1 MSKTDRK
8 ADSATLAWSGA
19 LATAAI
25 LGTLA
30 TACMMPFVALAVATA
45 ATMPKSRAAATLG
58 LVWATNQLLGFT
70 LLGYP
75 MTPFALAWG
84 AALGVASIAA
94 MLVAAAVI
102 ARSRL
107 FVVGPISA
115 FLAAFVAYE
124 GGLFAFAL
132 VAGGTSTFTMPIM
145 LQILVNDTCWLAALA
160 LLHSVLTWAAPRTFG
175 PALSLRAA

>member
-1 MSKTDRK
+1 MSTIDRK
-8 ADSATLAWSGA
+8 ADSTTLAWSGA

-45 ATMPKSRAAATLG
+45 ATMTKGRAAATLG

-75 MTPFALAWG
+75 LTPYALAWG
-84 AALGVASIAA
+84 AALGAASIAA
-94 MLVAAAVI
+94 MLVAAAVLG
-102 ARSRL
+102 RTRL
-107 FVVGPISA
+107 SAVGLISA

-124 GGLFAFAL
+124 GGLFAL

-145 LQILVNDTCWLAALA
+145 LQILVNDTCWLGALA
-160 LLHSVLTWAAPRTFG
+160 LLHGVLTRAAPRTFG

>member
-1 MSKTDRK
+1 MSKIDRK
-8 ADSATLAWSGA
+8 ADSTTLAWSGA

-45 ATMPKSRAAATLG
+45 ATMTKGRAAATLG
-58 LVWATNQLLGFT
+58 LVWATNQLLSFT

-75 MTPFALAWG
+75 PTPFAFAWG

-94 MLVAAAVI
+94 MLVAAAVLGRTRPF
-102 ARSRL
+102 AFGL
-107 FVVGPISA
+107 ISA

-124 GGLFAFAL
+124 SGLFAFAL
-132 VAGGTSTFTMPIM
+132 VAGGTSTFTMPIIR
-145 LQILVNDTCWLAALA
+145 QILINDTCWLAALA
-160 LLHSVLTWAAPRTFG
+160 LLHGVLTRAAPRTFG